1 MSRYTIA
8 LIVLLAAGAVFTGCG
23 ETDADT
29 SMINEITPS
38 VTIVDNPEVHG
49 WVEIALAAEA
59 PSNAISGEGCTWLLL
74 DAGNLLRYD
83 LADGDWSYYC
93 IEDISSGEVNGF
105 AVSGDNPVLLTS
117 DHLLT
122 FDTATGEVTSEDLP
136 DGITPVLI
144 GSSGETI
151 AMVDSDGDFV
161 FRGEEGFEIHEAP
174 QSLDPVG
181 QLLLSGQDWIFMLEE
196 GGIAYFDPSEGLWQ
210 FEESPAADIMVAL
223 EGEIF
228 LGSDNTVLH
237 RVSPSTWDTL
247 CEGVL
252 YEGGLLLTAD
262 GLSSISE
269 PGEILAESPSF
280 QPAMLISSAGA
291 GEPYWA
297 IDELGL
303 TAYAEFGTVNP
314 TLSLYEAERV
324 SCSLA
329 GQDAE
334 EMGSAVSVEDMI
346 ASASGAFRI
355 YESVSTRPDP
365 FTEFSHV
372 SRDIRRSLEQI
383 SVEELRLVGITLDPV
398 GGDQALVEDGNN
410 VSYILYEGTELKNNT
425 RVAEI
430 TGVEVVVIQDVI
442 VDYTATGGGVTTI
455 PTIYSMR
462 LQEEGGL

>member
-1 MSRYTIA
+1 MSRYIIA
-8 LIVLLAAGAVFTGCG
+8 LIILLAAGAVLTGCG
-23 ETDADT
+23 ETNADT
-29 SMINEITPS
+29 SMIEGYTPS

-49 WVEIALAAEA
+49 WVEIALADEP
-59 PSNAISGEGCTWLLL
+59 PSDAVSGEGCTWLLL

-83 LADGDWSYYC
+83 SADGGWSYYC
-93 IEDISSGEVNGF
+93 IEDISSGEVLGF
-105 AVSGDNPVLLTS
+105 AVSGDKPVLMTAGN
-117 DHLLT
+117 LLT
-122 FDTATGEVTSEDLP
+122 FNPATGEVLSEELP
-136 DGITPVLI
+136 DGIDPVLV

-161 FRGEEGFEIHEAP
+161 FKGEEGFEIHESP
-174 QSLDPVG
+174 QNLDPAG
-181 QLLLSGQDWIFMLEE
+181 QLVMSGQDWVFMLEE
-196 GGIAYFDPSEGLWQ
+196 GGLAFYDPSEGLWQ
-210 FEESPAADIMVAL
+210 FEEAPAADILVAV
-223 EGEIF
+223 EGEMF
-228 LGSDNTVLH
+228 LGVDDTILH

-252 YEGGLLLTAD
+252 YADGLLLTAE
-262 GLSSISE
+262 GLHSISE
-269 PGEILAESPSF
+269 PGEILAECPSF
-280 QPAMLISSAGA
+280 QPMLLVSSAG
-291 GEPYWA
+291 GSEPYWA
-297 IDELGL
+297 IDELGM
-303 TAYAEFGTVNP
+303 TAYAEFGSVN
-314 TLSLYEAERV
+314 TGLSLYEAEKV

-334 EMGSAVSVEDMI
+334 EMGSPVSVEDMI

-365 FTEFSHV
+365 FTEFSQV
-372 SRDIRRSLEQI
+372 SRDIRRSLDQI
-383 SVEELRLVGITLDPV
+383 SVEELMLVGITLDPV
-398 GGDQALVEDGNN
+398 GGDQALVEDGNM